1 MQKINALK
9 ILIVALTNVLALI
22 NFNKNDFQK
31 RHEQTESKQIKIY
44 VEEKLESIAS
54 FKIL

>member
-31 RHEQTESKQIKIY
+31 RQEQTESKQIEISVENKI
-44 VEEKLESIAS
+44 EKFISLNS
-54 FKIL
+54 

>member
-1 MQKINALK
+1 MQKINVLK

-31 RHEQTESKQIKIY
+31 RHEQTESKQIKIS

>member
-1 MQKINALK
+1 MQKINVLK

-31 RHEQTESKQIKIY
+31 MQKQTVSKQIKI
-44 VEEKLESIAS
+44 LNS
-54 FKIL
+54 